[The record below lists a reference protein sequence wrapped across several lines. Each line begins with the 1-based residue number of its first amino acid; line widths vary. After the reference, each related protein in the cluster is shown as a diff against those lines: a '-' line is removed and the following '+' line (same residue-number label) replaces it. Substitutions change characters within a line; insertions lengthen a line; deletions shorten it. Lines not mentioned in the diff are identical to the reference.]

1 MNIRTTED
9 CLDAW
14 NRASHDAE
22 TGTGIPEEDKERVAH
37 ETDVE
42 FACVLDTVT
51 AYFNA
56 RFFRVS

>member
-14 NRASHDAE
+14 NQASQDAG
-22 TGTGIPEEDKERVAH
+22 TGTDILEEDRERVVH
-37 ETDVE
+37 ETDAE